1 MKMSFFQVL
10 LDPIYTLCMVPPDD
24 GVYAFEP
31 FIEDNLAEHED
42 CEYVLNFIATLRI
55 PTLANLIG
63 EESADVT
70 FVSNMK
76 HLSVN
81 SSPEQ
86 HNK

>member
-31 FIEDNLAEHED
+31 FIEDNLAEHEPFIEDNLADHED

-55 PTLANLIG
+55 PTLANLI
-63 EESADVT
+63 
-70 FVSNMK
+70 
-76 HLSVN
+76 
-81 SSPEQ
+81 
-86 HNK
+86 